1 MKIMD
6 RLLHLLL
13 VSLVPACAPVATPAA
28 EAAPPELRVSS
39 VPQQPVAGAIVE
51 IIATP
56 VEPDDSTASVTAMLA
71 GERLHFEWW
80 DGAYRALGGI
90 PIDSVGSFTF
100 AVVASRGGRSDST
113 VVQLSVSRGDYAME
127 RLRVA
132 PQFTRPPDSALA
144 ARMAR
149 ERERAMAVSRRA
161 HQTPRLWSQPFL
173 RPRDTRITSG
183 FGHGREF
190 NGVVQ
195 SRHMGVDFAGAVG
208 TPVVAANRGVVALV
222 DDFYLAGRVV
232 YIDHGGGLVT
242 AYFHLSEALVATGD
256 TVERGDTIARVGATG
271 RVTGPHLHWI
281 ARYGA
286 VTVNPLTLLAV
297 APRLTTREERDTGV
311 DAVP

>member
-1 MKIMD
+1 M
-6 RLLHLLL
+6 
-13 VSLVPACAPVATPAA
+13 
-28 EAAPPELRVSS
+28 
-39 VPQQPVAGAIVE
+39 E
-51 IIATP
+51 IIARP
-56 VEPDDSTASVTAMLA
+56 IEPDDSTASVTAMLA
-71 GERLHFEWW
+71 GERLHFEWL
-80 DGAYRALGGI
+80 DGAYRALGGV
-90 PIDSVGSFTF
+90 PIDPVGSFAL

-113 VVQLSVSRGDYAME
+113 VVQLTVSRGDYAME

-149 ERERAMAVSRRA
+149 EREKALAVSQRA
-161 HQTPRLWSQPFL
+161 HQTPRLWSEPFL

-232 YIDHGGGLVT
+232 YLDHGGGLVT
-242 AYFHLSEALVATGD
+242 AYFHLSEALVAGGD
-256 TVERGDTIARVGATG
+256 TVQRGDTIARVGATG

-286 VTVNPLTLLAV
+286 VTVNPLTLLDV
-297 APRLTTREERDTGV
+297 APRVVTRAERETGV
-311 DAVP
+311 NAVP

>member
-1 MKIMD
+1 MTNMD

-13 VSLVPACAPVATPAA
+13 VSLFPACVPAATPAA
-28 EAAPPELRVSS
+28 EAAPPELHVSS
-39 VPQQPVAGAIVE
+39 LPEQPVAGAIVE
-51 IIATP
+51 IIARP
-56 VEPDDSTASVTAMLA
+56 VAPDDSTASVTAVLA
-71 GERLHFEWW
+71 GERLHFEWL
-80 DGAYRALGGI
+80 DGAYRAVGGI
-90 PIDSVGSFTF
+90 PIDSVGSVAF

-113 VVQLSVSRGDYAME
+113 TVHLSVSRGDYAME

-132 PQFTRPPDSALA
+132 PQFTRPPDSTLA

-149 ERERAMAVSRRA
+149 EREKAMAVSRRA

-173 RPRDTRITSG
+173 RPRDARITSG

-195 SRHMGVDFAGAVG
+195 SRHMGVDLAGAVG

-242 AYFHLSEALVATGD
+242 AYFHLSEALVAAGD
-256 TVERGDTIARVGATG
+256 TVNRGDTIARVGATG

-281 ARYGA
+281 ARYGS
-286 VTVNPLTLLAV
+286 VTVDPLSLLDL
-297 APRLTTREERDTGV
+297 APRVTRQEEATSGV